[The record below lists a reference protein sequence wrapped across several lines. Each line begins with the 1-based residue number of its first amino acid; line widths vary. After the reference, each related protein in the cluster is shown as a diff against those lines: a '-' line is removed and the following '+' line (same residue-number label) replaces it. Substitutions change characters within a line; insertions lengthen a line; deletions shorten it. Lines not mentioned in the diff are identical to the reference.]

1 MKLDLAE
8 LTGVPVS
15 DILLD
20 CIMYEDDDLFED
32 SLKLLDRRFGQRRKL
47 LQALDEVYLLDDG
60 NIPTFTTVSNLQSR
74 LGTLVFAVRS
84 TSSWCVKSVVSGD
97 FDEERFTEVQEFCG
111 DLVSFLST
119 QDKGGRSYKV
129 LDLDAIIDAS
139 ETAADPDVRPGQA
152 SPRQQNILR
161 TMQDLYT
168 VLAHSFNIDIN
179 IAFRGSK
186 CTIHE

>member
-32 SLKLLDRRFGQRRKL
+32 SLKLLDRHFGQRRKL

-84 TSSWCVKSVVSGD
+84 TSS
-97 FDEERFTEVQEFCG
+97 
-111 DLVSFLST
+111 
-119 QDKGGRSYKV
+119 
-129 LDLDAIIDAS
+129 
-139 ETAADPDVRPGQA
+139 
-152 SPRQQNILR
+152 
-161 TMQDLYT
+161 
-168 VLAHSFNIDIN
+168 
-179 IAFRGSK
+179 
-186 CTIHE
+186 